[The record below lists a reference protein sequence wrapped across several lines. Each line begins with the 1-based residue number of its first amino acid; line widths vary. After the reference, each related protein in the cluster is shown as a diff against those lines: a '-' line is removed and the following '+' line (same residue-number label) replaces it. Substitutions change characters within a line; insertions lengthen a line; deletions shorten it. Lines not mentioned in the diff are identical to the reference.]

1 MLCVYFFRE
10 LVAALHKQGTDVY
23 LISGGFKRIIQHAAE
38 QLDIPA
44 ENIFANRLLFDDE
57 GTSKDLAIMTFIYAC
72 FTQMTISYWNEVLFK
87 WTIGYANLCYL
98 LLLGCFAG
106 FDKSEPTSESGGK
119 TRVVKHLKTK
129 FGYKK

>member
-1 MLCVYFFRE
+1 MCCLFFFRE

-72 FTQMTISYWNEVLFK
+72 FTQMTINYWNEVLFK
-87 WTIGYANLCYL
+87 
-98 LLLGCFAG
+98 
-106 FDKSEPTSESGGK
+106 
-119 TRVVKHLKTK
+119 
-129 FGYKK
+129 